1 MSKSQRTRAAN
12 AEKKMLRAE
21 REAHAEKQGKIRKIT
36 AIVTSSVIGVFV
48 AAVIIATAAYSIRM
62 NSGGYLRNRTAA
74 SSADIDVDG
83 AVMSYY
89 FNDVYN
95 TFVEYYGSYVSYYGL
110 DTSLSLKSQKMSDGQ
125 TWFDYFMSGAKS
137 NVEGVLALNEAAKAD
152 GVTLSGDEINA
163 ISTRSDRTDTGLYGR
178 GVKRNDI
185 FDAKKLEAL
194 AYKYQFMK
202 QEEFTPTEDEIDA
215 GYKASPEKYQAI
227 SYYSYDFTWSNETDG
242 DGIVTKEDAKASAD
256 KLAEAT
262 GINRFRT
269 ELKLLLK
276 EASPEA
282 TEDDISTSLENRLK
296 SGAYYSSS
304 DDGFSEWAFGGAAVG
319 ETKVIEHEGSSKYTV
334 YMLASEPVR
343 DESRTVNVR
352 HILLTSDE
360 WGSAEKAK
368 AQAEKLL
375 EQWKSGNMTEESFA
389 LLALAYSA
397 DAGSYYNGGLYENV
411 TEGRMVASFND
422 WCFDE
427 SRQPGD
433 TEIVETTYGYHV
445 MYFVG
450 DGLDQWQ
457 SLVADSIISGKF
469 TELNS
474 QIKEKYPVAFDDTVL
489 EDIPG

>member
-1 MSKSQRTRAAN
+1 
-12 AEKKMLRAE
+12 
-21 REAHAEKQGKIRKIT
+21 
-36 AIVTSSVIGVFV
+36 
-48 AAVIIATAAYSIRM
+48 
-62 NSGGYLRNRTAA
+62 
-74 SSADIDVDG
+74 
-83 AVMSYY
+83 
-89 FNDVYN
+89 
-95 TFVEYYGSYVSYYGL
+95 
-110 DTSLSLKSQKMSDGQ
+110 
-125 TWFDYFMSGAKS
+125 
-137 NVEGVLALNEAAKAD
+137 
-152 GVTLSGDEINA
+152 
-163 ISTRSDRTDTGLYGR
+163 
-178 GVKRNDI
+178 
-185 FDAKKLEAL
+185 
-194 AYKYQFMK
+194 
-202 QEEFTPTEDEIDA
+202 
-215 GYKASPEKYQAI
+215 
-227 SYYSYDFTWSNETDG
+227 
-242 DGIVTKEDAKASAD
+242 
-256 KLAEAT
+256 
-262 GINRFRT
+262 
-269 ELKLLLK
+269 
-276 EASPEA
+276 
-282 TEDDISTSLENRLK
+282 
-296 SGAYYSSS
+296 
-304 DDGFSEWAFGGAAVG
+304 
-319 ETKVIEHEGSSKYTV
+319 
-334 YMLASEPVR
+334 MLASEPVR

-375 EQWKSGNMTEESFA
+375 EQWKSGDMTKESFA

-457 SLVADSIISGKF
+457 SLVADSIISEKF